1 MRKLLSHPAAKAVLV
16 FAGITLALVCAYGLL
31 PVGAMGNDASTVVAL
46 AAVACLLLVPG
57 AVDSRVRFL
66 WVFRIRGPEPA
77 RRDQRACFAVAAAC
91 MVVLMLLTAATGRG
105 YLAAVTAPASLL
117 LEELIFRGLPLA
129 FLLRA
134 PESAKARWAVI
145 FISSLTFA
153 VLHFSAIPVMY
164 LDRFLF
170 ACMALCIALKFNS
183 LWPAVLYHAAAN
195 IAALA
200 TSDFLYRPE
209 FAWLYIP
216 LDILIFAAVL
226 LFCSTSSIRRTSQSG
241 PVKVL

>member
-1 MRKLLSHPAAKAVLV
+1 MRKLLSHPAAKAALT

-31 PVGAMGNDASTVVAL
+31 PVDAMGNDASTAVAL

-57 AVDSRVRFL
+57 VVNSRVRFL
-66 WVFRIRGPEPA
+66 WVFRIRGHEPA
-77 RRDQRACFAVAAAC
+77 QRDQRACLAVAAAGL
-91 MVVLMLLTAATGRG
+91 VVLMLLTAATGRG

-129 FLLRA
+129 LLLRA
-134 PESAKARWAVI
+134 QDSAKTRWAVVI
-145 FISSLTFA
+145 ISSLTFA
-153 VLHFSAIPVMY
+153 VLHFSVIPVMY
-164 LDRFLF
+164 LDRFVF
-170 ACMALCIALKFNS
+170 ACMALCLAFKFNS
-183 LWPAVLYHAAAN
+183 LWPAVLYHTVAN

-209 FAWLYIP
+209 YAWLYIP
-216 LDILIFAAVL
+216 LDILIFAAVF